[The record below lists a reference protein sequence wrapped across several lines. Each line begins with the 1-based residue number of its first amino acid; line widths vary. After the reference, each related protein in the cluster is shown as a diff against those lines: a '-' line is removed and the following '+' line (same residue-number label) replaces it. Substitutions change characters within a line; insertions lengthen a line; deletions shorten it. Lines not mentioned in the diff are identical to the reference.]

1 MKWNISVT
9 RGKKINKDFVSS
21 GVAKTKKKPKLILKK
36 AEKIR
41 EKLVSEISKKN
52 NMSRAQHE
60 QLLVR
65 KEEDHLLSFNIIQLT
80 DSVKYREGMFE
91 KNPK

>member
-1 MKWNISVT
+1 
-9 RGKKINKDFVSS
+9 
-21 GVAKTKKKPKLILKK
+21 
-36 AEKIR
+36 
-41 EKLVSEISKKN
+41 
-52 NMSRAQHE
+52 MSRAQHE

-91 KNPK
+91 KNPQRGVKKIMKFKTKQAVNNNISVPFA